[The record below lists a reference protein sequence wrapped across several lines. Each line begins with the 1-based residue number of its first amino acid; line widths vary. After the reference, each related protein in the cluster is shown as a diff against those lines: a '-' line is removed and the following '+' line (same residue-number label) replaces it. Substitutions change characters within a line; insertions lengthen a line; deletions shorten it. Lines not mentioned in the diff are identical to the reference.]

1 MTENISPML
10 TSEQQAITSILI
22 QATQYRAS
30 DVHLLAGSPPVFRVD
45 GKLTTVNQETIIS
58 ADLLRTY
65 VDTILTPAQRERL
78 EKDRD
83 VRLTVT
89 LENKL
94 RFRLIA
100 QYQKGNLALDMRYI
114 PDAIPTI
121 TELGLAPAV
130 EAFSRSSHGFV
141 LIVGPYGSGRT
152 TTLAAMLQTMNLKRA
167 AHVVTIERP
176 IEYLYASEKSIVEQR
191 EVGVDVESVAHGI
204 AMADR
209 EDVDVLAIGEL
220 DDHAGMR
227 ACVQAIHSGR
237 LVLATLTAD
246 SSTQALELLVN
257 AFPADEQPWAKKH
270 LAETLVGILNQRLV
284 PRIGGG
290 RVLVSGIFT
299 PSTGLRALIRDGE
312 FLQLANA
319 IQTAREEGT
328 FSLDRSLA
336 ELVRNGD
343 VQLADAEAVAVD
355 ASTLRTVATRE

>member
-1 MTENISPML
+1 ML
-10 TSEQQAITSILI
+10 TSEQQAITNILI

-30 DVHLLAGSPPVFRVD
+30 DVHLLPGSPPVFRVD
-45 GKLTTVNQETIIS
+45 GKLTTVNQENIIS
-58 ADLLRTY
+58 TDLLRSY
-65 VDTILTPAQRERL
+65 VETILSPSQRERL
-78 EKDRD
+78 ERDRD
-83 VRLTVT
+83 IRLTVT

-114 PDAIPTI
+114 PDTIPTI
-121 TELGLAPAV
+121 AELGLSPAV
-130 EAFSRSSHGFV
+130 EVFSRSSHGLV
-141 LIVGPYGSGRT
+141 LIIGPYGSGRS
-152 TTLAAMLQTMNLKRA
+152 TTLAAMLNTINLKRA

-176 IEYLYASEKSIVEQR
+176 IEFLYASEKSIVEQR

-204 AMADR
+204 AVSDR
-209 EDVDVLAIGEL
+209 EDVDVLGVSEL
-220 DDHAGMR
+220 DEPEGMR

-237 LVLATLTAD
+237 LVIATITAD
-246 SSTQALELLVN
+246 SSVQAIELLVN
-257 AFPADEQPWAKKH
+257 AFPTAEQPWARKH

-284 PRIGGG
+284 PRVGGG
-290 RVLVSGIFT
+290 RILVSGVLT
-299 PSTGLRALIRDGE
+299 PSTGLRALIRDGQ

-328 FSLDRSLA
+328 ISLDRTLA

-355 ASTLRTVATRE
+355 AVSLRTIATRE

>member
-1 MTENISPML
+1 ML

-30 DVHLLAGSPPVFRVD
+30 DVHLLPGSPPVFRVD
-45 GKLTTVNQETIIS
+45 GKLTSVNQGTVIS
-58 ADLLRTY
+58 ADLLTTY
-65 VDTILTPAQRERL
+65 IETILTPTQRERL
-78 EKDRD
+78 EQDRD
-83 VRLTVT
+83 VRLSVT

-114 PDAIPTI
+114 PSTIPTI
-121 TELGLAPAV
+121 AELGLSPAV
-130 EAFSRSSHGFV
+130 ETFSRSTHGFV
-141 LIVGPYGSGRT
+141 LIIGPYGSGRS
-152 TTLAAMLQTMNLKRA
+152 TTLAAMLNAINLKRA

-209 EDVDVLAIGEL
+209 EDVDVLVIGEL
-220 DDHAGMR
+220 EDHEGMR

-237 LVLATLTAD
+237 LVIATLTAD
-246 SSTQALELLVN
+246 SSVQAIELLVN
-257 AFPADEQPWAKKH
+257 AFPADEQPWARKH
-270 LAETLVGILNQRLV
+270 VAEALVGILNQRLV

-290 RVLVSGIFT
+290 RVLVSGILT
-299 PSTGLRALIRDGE
+299 PSTGLRALVRDGE
-312 FLQLANA
+312 FLQLSNA

-328 FSLDRSLA
+328 ISLDRSLA
-336 ELVRNGD
+336 EVVRNGD

-355 ASTLRTVATRE
+355 ATSRRAITTRE